1 MGTIKRFEDI
11 KAWQKAR
18 ILANECYKISN
29 KGEFDRDFGL
39 KNQIRNSS
47 GSAMDNIAEGFER
60 DGKKEFVQFLS
71 AAKVSAGEVR
81 SQLYRVLDRNYID
94 QTKFE
99 ELYNLCIEV
108 SKMISGFMDYLRN
121 SDLQGTKYKELT

>member
-71 AAKVSAGEVR
+71 VAKGSAGEVR

-121 SDLQGTKYKELT
+121 SDLKGTKYKELT